1 MFPHIFY
8 VKLLGHFEF
17 LLTVLV
23 SSFFRSEIIFGHFW
37 QVSQNGPKSPGM
49 TCGAPEHDQKR
60 PGSGEIAYFFFCKFS
75 VHILHTAL
83 HIVPHILG
91 LVQCIPP
98 MPEAF
103 GWFSVGGS
111 AHLLFF
117 KKGNRSGWTCVP
129 EVRKVSRRSGILFFP
144 SFRHQVA
151 SCEPPSDEEHKQLDA
166 SLLPARGVKG
176 RARGTGVA
184 PTTQSMKWL
193 QPSCQSRWTWSMS
206 FVYFFWLRLNSLI
219 RLFHPNIHFP
229 RQILFYY
236 YCVLPF
242 DFHYWYIP
250 PLSGNITLVV
260 SEVFFCNPL
269 DKPIPSFGSTM
280 ARSRWLGGSKQ
291 RPLKKLSS
299 LDLPLLRLG
308 VECFVVF
315 CGGPSFWRNCT
326 LQVCTF
332 FLLFFSEPF
341 RRVFDV

>member
-117 KKGNRSGWTCVP
+117 KK
-129 EVRKVSRRSGILFFP
+129 RKQKWVNLCPRGSEGLASLGDPFFP
-144 SFRHQVA
+144 LISPPGCLVWTTVGRRTQAVGCIPFAGKGGKGEGKGYRGGSYDPVHEVA
-151 SCEPPSDEEHKQLDA
+151 S
-166 SLLPARGVKG
+166 
-176 RARGTGVA
+176 T
-184 PTTQSMKWL
+184 
-193 QPSCQSRWTWSMS
+193 
-206 FVYFFWLRLNSLI
+206 
-219 RLFHPNIHFP
+219 
-229 RQILFYY
+229 
-236 YCVLPF
+236 
-242 DFHYWYIP
+242 
-250 PLSGNITLVV
+250 
-260 SEVFFCNPL
+260 
-269 DKPIPSFGSTM
+269 
-280 ARSRWLGGSKQ
+280 
-291 RPLKKLSS
+291 
-299 LDLPLLRLG
+299 
-308 VECFVVF
+308 
-315 CGGPSFWRNCT
+315 
-326 LQVCTF
+326 
-332 FLLFFSEPF
+332 
-341 RRVFDV
+341 